1 MHRNTAHG
9 SGIQP
14 IQLSTGSVKKQ
25 SPLHFIVMSTYVDRF
40 LQYLALVYWDNM
52 QEKKYWVAHLTYLM
66 LLHYLGKIN
75 Y

>member
-1 MHRNTAHG
+1 MRCIVLCEKLLHGTVMHRNTAHG

-40 LQYLALVYWDNM
+40 LQYLALVY
-52 QEKKYWVAHLTYLM
+52 
-66 LLHYLGKIN
+66 
-75 Y
+75 